1 MSCSDFIYWSVF
13 PEQIN
18 LSKTDFEQV
27 IPLSFRGQV
36 SAPLCFSSN
45 PAVARVDENF
55 CVHAGLASG
64 RSMIGIW
71 QDETRKSLRYVCV
84 EVGAICSSGSDG
96 GGSGGNTGSIAIN
109 GSVVNQTNG
118 AAVAT
123 GTVRIL
129 DGSGNVVR
137 ETTISNGNFQ
147 ITLPS
152 GSYGIQVNSDGFQSY
167 SGTLTVSNTAVT
179 GANISMSQIILSG
192 GLALITLDWN
202 DSALQLEAHLTGP
215 KLAGGPHF
223 HIYHDHLEEPNEAR
237 LVRYTGSRRQQ
248 IQVLRY
254 NHDQYR
260 FYVHN
265 LGARLENPSSS
276 LGNSGARVS
285 IATSQGTQVFQV
297 PVGAG
302 NLWRM
307 LEIDGNTIQVH
318 EINALGYL
326 VDPAQP
332 GM

>member
-1 MSCSDFIYWSVF
+1 MSCADLIYWSVF
-13 PEQIN
+13 PENIN
-18 LSKTDFEQV
+18 LSKTDFEQI

-36 SAPLCFSSN
+36 SEPLCFSSN

-55 CVHAGLASG
+55 CVRVGLATG

-71 QDETRKSLRYVCV
+71 QDATRKSLRYVCV
-84 EVGAICSSGSDG
+84 EVGAICLVNADG
-96 GGSGGNTGSIAIN
+96 GGSGGNTGNIAIN
-109 GSVVNQTNG
+109 GTVVNQSSGTL
-118 AAVAT
+118 VAS

-129 DGSGNVVR
+129 DGSGSVVR
-137 ETTISNGNFQ
+137 EIAISNGTFQ
-147 ITLPS
+147 TTLPS
-152 GSYGIQVNSDGFQSY
+152 GSYGIQVNSDGFQAY
-167 SGTLTVSNTAVT
+167 SGTLTVSSTVVT
-179 GANISMSQIILSG
+179 GANISMSPIVLSG
-192 GLALITLDWN
+192 GLAMITLEWN
-202 DSALQLEAHLTGP
+202 TPSLQLEAHLTGP

-223 HIYHDHLEEPNEAR
+223 HIYHDHLEEPSEAR
-237 LVRYTGSRRQQ
+237 LVRFTGTRRQQ
-248 IQVLRY
+248 IQVFRY

-265 LGARLENPSSS
+265 LGARYENPSTS

-285 IATSQGTQVFQV
+285 IETSQGTQVFQV

-307 LEIDGNTIQVH
+307 LEIDGNTGQVH
-318 EINALGYL
+318 AINALGYL